1 MSATTSIKSRARNG
15 KIWFNERVRR
25 VQENRGN
32 VQARLAALEA
42 EVQENRHLNR
52 RITEIADVVAELLV
66 PLHLQD
72 EEKVNEVIEKY
83 RNSI

>member
-1 MSATTSIKSRARNG
+1 MSATTTIKSRARNS
-15 KIWFNERVRR
+15 KIWFKERVRR

-72 EEKVNEVIEKY
+72 KEKVDEVIEKY

>member
-1 MSATTSIKSRARNG
+1 MSANQSIKSRARTG
-15 KIWFNERVRR
+15 KIWFKERVRR

-66 PLHLQD
+66 PLQLQD
-72 EEKVNEVIEKY
+72 EEKVNEVLEKY

>member
-1 MSATTSIKSRARNG
+1 MSATTSIKGRARTG
-15 KIWFNERVRR
+15 KIWFKERVRR

>member
-1 MSATTSIKSRARNG
+1 MSANKSIKGRARTG
-15 KIWFNERVRR
+15 SVWFKERVRR
-25 VQENRGN
+25 VQDNRGN

-72 EEKVNEVIEKY
+72 EEKVNEVLERY